1 MVNLQSII
9 DHAERHCQQHGTRL
23 TDKRK
28 LILSGLIKSNQAM
41 SAYELIDYCK
51 KEFGET
57 LPVMSAYRMLD
68 FLQEEQ
74 LVHKLNLANKFVA
87 CSHITC
93 DHEHKTPQFLICGVC
108 QKVQEISIDT
118 KVLKKLEKN
127 VSDADFRLLSPQ
139 LEMSCICAECDSA
152 EDNNL
157 LDHKG

>member
-1 MVNLQSII
+1 MEQKSIMANLQSII

-28 LILSGLIKSNQAM
+28 LILSGLLKSNQAM

-51 KEFGET
+51 EEFGET
-57 LPVMSAYRMLD
+57 LPAMSVYRMLE

-93 DHEHKTPQFLICGVC
+93 GHEHVTPQFLICGAC
-108 QKVQEISIDT
+108 QKVQEIGIDT
-118 KVLKKLEKN
+118 NVLKKLEKN
-127 VSDADFRLLSPQ
+127 VSDAKFRLLSPQ
-139 LEMSCICAECDSA
+139 LEMSCICADCDA
-152 EDNNL
+152 PKDKN
-157 LDHKG
+157 